1 MYLFF
6 HVAAR
11 MRSEMVVAWVIERG
25 GDLEERKTRGGR
37 GDASFGT
44 RVLVGC
50 LRIVRRLVEK

>member
-11 MRSEMVVAWVIERG
+11 MRSERVVAWVIERG
-25 GDLEERKTRGGR
+25 GDLEEKDSGGR
-37 GDASFGT
+37 VGRLFGT